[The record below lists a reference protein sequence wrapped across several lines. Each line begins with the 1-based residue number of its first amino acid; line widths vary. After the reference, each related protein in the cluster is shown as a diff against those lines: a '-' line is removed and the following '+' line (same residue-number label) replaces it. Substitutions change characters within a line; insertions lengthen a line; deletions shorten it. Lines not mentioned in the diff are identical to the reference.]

1 MPIRVYKLAK
11 ELGVTSKDIM
21 GEALNHGIEVQ
32 NHMGS
37 LTEAQANVIRAFLYV
52 PPPVEEKKPEPK
64 KKAPKKKAIKKKAAT
79 TEVAA
84 EAQTSE
90 STVEAVE
97 VKEDVHEMIELKPVT
112 PPGARKSK
120 PKAKEPEVA
129 EPVAEVPEVETEV
142 EEVVEPQEPAAPELT
157 VSMGNIGSAIVNP
170 RAKKAPEPAAEPEEQ
185 APEEA
190 AIREI
195 RVSTPGTAKVVT
207 SKAMSHIDENKP
219 TRELP
224 KRRQATILGRRELP
238 KPQKPQQPSNRGGGG
253 GSRQDP
259 GAPADPATEGLTQTK
274 SVGSKRTFV
283 RSPHRGGRG
292 GGGPGRG
299 RGFGGPGGAFGNRG
313 GGRGRGFQRPQK
325 KVAKAIERPE
335 SIEIQLPITVKDLSS
350 AMALKSA
357 LIIEQLI
364 KNHGILPSINTM
376 LDKETVELIGIEFDC
391 EINVTEKDL
400 EQEFTQEEVDV
411 WEGGDSD
418 LVARPPIVTFLGHVD
433 HGKTSLVDYIRS
445 TRLTEREHGGITQHI
460 GAYRIQK
467 DSGDLVFLD
476 TPGHRAFTE
485 MRARGAQVTDIVV
498 LVVAADDGVMPQT
511 EEAISHAKAAETAI
525 VVAINKCDKPDAN
538 VAQVKQQLSGL
549 GLQPEDWGGDTVCV
563 EVSAITGQGIDDL
576 LESISLVSEIMEL
589 TANPER
595 PGVATV
601 IESLQK
607 KGEGNVARVLITDG
621 TLKQGDSFLCG
632 HVFGK
637 IKSLRLPDGKTAKSI
652 GPAWP
657 AEISGLAE
665 LPAAGDR
672 FFVVKDLA
680 KAKSLADERQER
692 IREDRLAA
700 RQNTNLENLLKKA
713 NTDQFN
719 LILKAD
725 TVGSL
730 EVLKKEIIALTH
742 DEVEPKII
750 HAAVGGITDTD
761 VTLADASAAVILSF
775 CVTDSATARRL
786 ADERG
791 VEIRHYNVIYNLL
804 GDVKEAMEGKLA
816 PELKETITG
825 HIEVLKTF
833 KISRV
838 GTIAGCMVE
847 DGFIRN
853 TAMIRV
859 TRDGILIHEGKLASL
874 RYMKDDVKE
883 IKEGSECGIRMQN
896 YDDIKVGDIFEPYEI
911 EKIKRTL
918 ED

>member
-11 ELGVTSKDIM
+11 ELRVTSKDIM

-52 PPPVEEKKPEPK
+52 PPPPEEKKPAPK
-64 KKAPKKKAIKKKAAT
+64 KKPAKKKAIKKKAKADEEVT
-79 TEVAA
+79 SPEKETEAA
-84 EAQTSE
+84 E
-90 STVEAVE
+90 V
-97 VKEDVHEMIELKPVT
+97 EMIELKPVT
-112 PPGARKSK
+112 PPGARYTA
-120 PKAKEPEVA
+120 PEPEV
-129 EPVAEVPEVETEV
+129 VAEAEVEAEV
-142 EEVVEPQEPAAPELT
+142 DIAAEEETQEESTPELQ

-170 RAKKAPEPAAEPEEQ
+170 RAAEPTIA

-190 AIREI
+190 GEETDETVVREI
-195 RVSTPGTAKVVT
+195 KVAPGTAKVLT
-207 SKAMSHIDENKP
+207 SKTLSHIDESKP
-219 TRELP
+219 TKELP

-238 KPQKPQQPSNRGGGG
+238 KAKTDSGPK
-253 GSRQDP
+253 SRDRN
-259 GAPADPATEGLTQTK
+259 APAAAPSEAEGLTQTK

-292 GGGPGRG
+292 GGRG
-299 RGFGGPGGAFGNRG
+299 GGYGSPGGAFGNRG
-313 GGRGRGFQRPQK
+313 GGGGRRGQFQRPQK
-325 KVAKAIERPE
+325 KSSKPVERPE

-391 EINVTEKDL
+391 EIKVTEKDL
-400 EQEFTQEEVDV
+400 EQEFTQDEVEV
-411 WEGGDSD
+411 WEGEESD
-418 LVARPPIVTFLGHVD
+418 LINRAPIVTFLGHVD
-433 HGKTSLVDYIRS
+433 HGKTSLVDFIRT
-445 TRLTEREHGGITQHI
+445 TRVAEKEHGGITQHV
-460 GAYRIQK
+460 GAYRVEK
-467 DSGDLVFLD
+467 DSGALVFLD
-476 TPGHRAFTE
+476 TPGHKAFTE
-485 MRARGAQVTDIVV
+485 MRARGAQVTDVVV

-511 EEAISHAKAAETAI
+511 EEAISHAKAADTAI

-549 GLQPEDWGGDTVCV
+549 GLQPEDWGGATVCV
-563 EVSAITGQGIDDL
+563 EVSALTGQGIDDL
-576 LESISLVSEIMEL
+576 LESISLVAEILEL
-589 TANPER
+589 KANPKR
-595 PGVATV
+595 PGIATV

-607 KGEGNVARVLITDG
+607 KGEGNVARVLVTDG
-621 TLKQGDSFLCG
+621 TLKRGDSFLCG

-637 IKSLRLPDGKTAKSI
+637 IKSLRLPDGKTAKEV

-692 IREDRLAA
+692 LREDRLAA

-719 LILKAD
+719 LILKTD

-742 DEVEPKII
+742 EEVEPKII

-761 VTLADASAAVILSF
+761 VTLADASDAVIMSF

-791 VEIRHYNVIYNLL
+791 VEIRHYNVLYNLL
-804 GDVKEAMEGKLA
+804 DDIKEAMEGKLA

-838 GTIAGCMVE
+838 GTIAGCTIL
-847 DGFIRN
+847 DGLIRS

-874 RYMKDDVKE
+874 RYIKDDVKE
-883 IKEGSECGIRMQN
+883 IKEGSECGIRLQN
-896 YDDIKVGDIFEPYEI
+896 YDDVKVGDIFEPYEI
-911 EKIKRTL
+911 EKIKRSL
-918 ED
+918 DD

>member
-11 ELGVTSKDIM
+11 ELGVTSKDVM

-52 PPPVEEKKPEPK
+52 PPPVEEKKPAAK
-64 KKAPKKKAIKKKAAT
+64 KKVAKKKVAKQLS
-79 TEVAA
+79 EVD
-84 EAQTSE
+84 QTPEVSP
-90 STVEAVE
+90 VEAE
-97 VKEDVHEMIELKPVT
+97 TNADSDQMIELKPVS
-112 PPGARKSK
+112 PPGRRYDVA
-120 PKAKEPEVA
+120 PEPVEEIIEVQEEPEA
-129 EPVAEVPEVETEV
+129 PTAPVETA
-142 EEVVEPQEPAAPELT
+142 PATPELQ

-170 RAKKAPEPAAEPEEQ
+170 SAPKAAAPADTSEEVTKKDADDGKV
-185 APEEA
+185 
-190 AIREI
+190 REI
-195 RVSTPGTAKVVT
+195 KVAPGGAGGGKVFA
-207 SKAMSHIDENKP
+207 SKRLSHIDENKP
-219 TRELP
+219 TKELP
-224 KRRQATILGRRELP
+224 KRRQATILGRKELP
-238 KPQKPQQPSNRGGGG
+238 KAKPAGGPK
-253 GSRQDP
+253 SRD
-259 GAPADPATEGLTQTK
+259 GNAPASTTPEDGLTQTK
-274 SVGSKRTFV
+274 AVGSKRTFV

-292 GGGPGRG
+292 GGAGRG
-299 RGFGGPGGAFGNRG
+299 GGFGSPGGAFGNRG
-313 GGRGRGFQRPQK
+313 GGRRGNQFNRPPK
-325 KVAKAIERPE
+325 RAMKPIERPE

-391 EINVTEKDL
+391 EINVTEKNL

-411 WEGGDSD
+411 WEGEDSD
-418 LVARPPIVTFLGHVD
+418 LITRAPIVTFLGHVD
-433 HGKTSLVDYIRS
+433 HGKTSLVDYIRK
-445 TRLTEREHGGITQHI
+445 TRIAEREHGGITQHV
-460 GAYRIQK
+460 GAYRVERP
-467 DSGDLVFLD
+467 SGGLVFLD

-485 MRARGAQVTDIVV
+485 MRARGAQVTDLVV
-498 LVVAADDGVMPQT
+498 LVVAADDGVKPQT
-511 EEAISHAKAAETAI
+511 EEAISHAKAAGTAI

-538 VAQVKQQLSGL
+538 VMQVKQQLSGL
-549 GLQPEDWGGDTVCV
+549 GLQPEDWGGETVCV
-563 EVSAITGQGIDDL
+563 EVSALTGQGIDDL
-576 LESISLVSEIMEL
+576 LESISLVAEIMEL
-589 TANPER
+589 KANPKR

-621 TLKQGDSFLCG
+621 TLKRGDSFLCG

-637 IKSLRLPDGKTAKSI
+637 IKSLRLPDGKTAKEI

-680 KAKSLADERQER
+680 KAKSLADERQEHL
-692 IREDRLAA
+692 RENRLAA

-719 LILKAD
+719 LIVKAD
-725 TVGSL
+725 TIGSL
-730 EVLKKEIIALTH
+730 EVLKKEILALTH

-750 HAAVGGITDTD
+750 HAAVGGVTDTD
-761 VTLADASAAVILSF
+761 VTLADASEAVIMGF
-775 CVTDSATARRL
+775 CVTDSKSARAL
-786 ADERG
+786 SDERG
-791 VEIRHYNVIYNLL
+791 VEIRHYSVIYNML
-804 GDVKEAMEGKLA
+804 DEIKEAMEGKLA
-816 PELKETITG
+816 PELKESITG
-825 HIEVLKTF
+825 HIAVLKTF

-838 GTIAGCMVE
+838 GTIAGCIVE
-847 DGFIRN
+847 DGLIRN
-853 TAMIRV
+853 SASIRV

-874 RYMKDDVKE
+874 RHVKDDVKE
-883 IKEGSECGIRMQN
+883 IKEGAECGIRLQN
-896 YDDIKVGDIFEPYEI
+896 YDDVKVGDIFEPFEI

-918 ED
+918 DD